1 LVTYVFGFIDM
12 VISFWDQKS
21 KVKVTAGKGITVD
34 RSPSS
39 SI

>member
-1 LVTYVFGFIDM
+1 M
-12 VISFWDQKS
+12 SN
-21 KVKVTAGKGITVD
+21 VKVPAGRGITVD